1 MPRDAKDLLH
11 GTLDLLVLRALA
23 GAPMHGFA
31 LSKWIDDRTNGDL
44 GIVDSALYKAL
55 HRLEDAGAI
64 HAEWGASDNNRRAKY
79 YSLTAKGRR
88 QLRDVEALRRHRDQ
102 RPRAGMIPCERAHA
116 PCPRESDVSFDCHTR
131 AIA

>member
-31 LSKWIDDRTNGDL
+31 LSKWIDERTGGDL

-55 HRLEDAGAI
+55 HRLEDSGAI

-79 YSLTAKGRR
+79 YSLTTKGRR
-88 QLRDVEALRRHRDQ
+88 QLRDEVATWKHYVATV
-102 RPRAGMIPCERAHA
+102 AGILDPG
-116 PCPRESDVSFDCHTR
+116 
-131 AIA
+131 